1 MRTLVIINP
10 RSGGREDLSKVASI
24 IRHHPSLSNP
34 EIRITGEPGDG
45 RLLAAA
51 GAGHD
56 FERIVAV
63 GGDGTMNEVL
73 NGMLDRK
80 ADLLADDPAIPI
92 LGVLPRGTG
101 NDLARTLDLPLDL
114 EEALDALVGG
124 RTRRVDIVHV
134 SGSIERYFIN
144 ASAGGFS
151 GDVDRKVTPER
162 KESWGPLAYLRGAL
176 DVLPDPEVYRA
187 ELELPDGE
195 SLELDVVNIVVA
207 NGRTVAGGIPVA
219 PGARLDDGLLDVVAV
234 RAAPLRALAGFASRC
249 LVGRHMEHDLVV
261 HRRTACVTIRSRP
274 QMTFNLDGELGVTGP
289 LTYRVV
295 PGAVRFMVPGDA
307 EEG

>member
-1 MRTLVIINP
+1 MRTLVIVNP
-10 RSGGREDLSKVASI
+10 RSGAREDLSKVASLL
-24 IRHHPSLSNP
+24 RHHPALSDP

-56 FERIVAV
+56 FERVVAV

-73 NGMLDRK
+73 NGVLDRK
-80 ADLLADDPAIPI
+80 ADAPEGDTVLPI
-92 LGVLPRGTG
+92 LGILPRGTG
-101 NDLARTLDLPLDL
+101 NDLARTLGIPLDL
-114 EEALDALVGG
+114 EDALDALVDR
-124 RTRRVDIVHV
+124 RTRPVDIVRV
-134 SGSIERYFIN
+134 SGGIERYFIN

-151 GDVDRKVTPER
+151 GDVDRNVTPER

-187 ELELPDGE
+187 EMELADGE
-195 SLELDVVNIVVA
+195 VLELDVVNVVVT

-234 RAAPLRALAGFASRC
+234 RAAPLAALAGFASLC
-249 LVGRHMEHDLVV
+249 LVGRHMDHDLVV
-261 HRRTACVTIRSRP
+261 HRRTTGVTIRSRP
-274 QMTFNLDGELGVTGP
+274 RMTFNLDGELGAAGP

-295 PGAVRFMVPGDA
+295 PGAVRCMVPVPG
-307 EEG
+307 ER